1 MAKKGVSYGA
11 NVALISGQRDVA
23 KSEALKSMAGGAAFS
38 QAFGEGV
45 TKAIEAKA
53 KRDEL
58 VSSYIDTLGGL
69 ENVSLLGEGE
79 NKQVVMDFVRK
90 QRDEYA
96 KLAST
101 YARTKNRDVLDRME
115 EIKFSF
121 TNLDSQIKT
130 FDQDNREY
138 LSMADNGQ
146 LIEIPGKDEKYPAI
160 FTNNSTL
167 SVESNGNMG
176 FTTEYGYHKYKD
188 VAGKYTEKNNISETA
203 SLGVILDAKKM
214 GEGGKSFY
222 RDDIKNSLA
231 ATFKSTGNTGIM
243 AMALTDL
250 TGDNE
255 YQLPDGRKAGNL
267 SFKRMWADGLL
278 DDKFY
283 NENQLVEVNKVRQ
296 EREKTGNKDISAN
309 LEFGWMWDKSNVG
322 ELNDMMSEYYTDV
335 AESSYNKGKANYK
348 PPSPSGTGKSGKSGK
363 LNLGKS
369 RFGND
374 YIYMEQQFVN
384 NKLKEFQ
391 NAKKGDFIP
400 GFEGANTYGF
410 EFDGKDFI
418 YKTYNSETGE
428 FEGNKKFKSDK
439 AIKEFIPSHYL
450 SGGGGKK
457 LLD

>member
-167 SVESNGNMG
+167 NVESNGNMG

-203 SLGVILDAKKM
+203 SLGVMLDAKKM

-231 ATFKSTGNTGIM
+231 STFKSTGNTGIM

-255 YQLPDGRKAGNL
+255 YVIGKDNEGNDIKAGNL
-267 SFKRMWADGLL
+267 SFKQMWEDGVLN
-278 DDKFY
+278 DKFY
-283 NENQLVEVNKVRQ
+283 KQIPKG
-296 EREKTGNKDISAN
+296 TDTS
-309 LEFGWMWDKSNVG
+309 WMWDKSNVG
-322 ELNDMMSEYYTDV
+322 ILNDMMSEYYTDV
-335 AESSYNKGKANYK
+335 AESSYNEGKANYK
-348 PPSPSGTGKSGKSGK
+348 PPSPSKTGKSSK
-363 LNLGKS
+363 LSLGKS
-369 RFGND
+369 KITNET
-374 YIYMEQQFVN
+374 IYMESRFVN

-450 SGGGGKK
+450 SGGGGAADN
-457 LLD
+457 L